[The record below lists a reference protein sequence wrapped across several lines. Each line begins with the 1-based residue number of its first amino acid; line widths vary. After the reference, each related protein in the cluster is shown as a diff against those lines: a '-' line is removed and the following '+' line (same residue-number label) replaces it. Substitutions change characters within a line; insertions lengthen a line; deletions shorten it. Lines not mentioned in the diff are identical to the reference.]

1 MTDNIL
7 AALCHI
13 AWFTA
18 CPILGPIL
26 IWLIFGRYT
35 LVASQASE
43 AINFQISLLIISFI
57 LGTVAWLV
65 PALTQICV
73 VCGSVIGFAAVI
85 LTIVAVIA
93 VLGGKA
99 YRYPFIIRLIPG

>member
-1 MTDNIL
+1 MSDNIF
-7 AALCHI
+7 AALCHA

-26 IWLIFGRYT
+26 IWLIFGRRA
-35 LVASQASE
+35 LVASQAAE
-43 AINFQISLLIISFI
+43 AINFQISLLIAGFLIG
-57 LGTVAWLV
+57 LLAWLV
-65 PALTQICV
+65 PSLTQIWYA
-73 VCGSVIGFAAVI
+73 CGSIIGFAAVI
-85 LTIVAVIA
+85 LTIVAIIA